1 MSLLAYNVSYSY
13 CHPNH
18 PLYIV
23 QVEIT
28 SISSNANTLVNGSN
42 YTVNCT
48 YVSNPPPNVTWTHN
62 GTVLESNEYITIN
75 TQSTYSELI
84 ISPLQGLQN
93 SGNYFCIAQNIL
105 GNDSSTVSLT
115 VQGKLINI
123 NINCVN
129 YIMCNQVFL
138 FMLIS

>member
-1 MSLLAYNVSYSY
+1 MSLLMCNVSYSHFY
-13 CHPNH
+13 HSNH

-23 QVEIT
+23 KVEII
-28 SISSNANTLVNGSN
+28 SILPNATTVVIGSG

-48 YVSNPPPNVTWTHN
+48 YVSNPSPNVTWEHN

-93 SGNYFCIAQNIL
+93 GGNYLCKAQNIL
-105 GNDSSTVSLT
+105 GNDTSSTVSLT
-115 VQGKLINI
+115 VQGKLII
-123 NINCVN
+123 
-129 YIMCNQVFL
+129 Q
-138 FMLIS
+138 